1 MALNILIEACCSIKN
16 KTFGYIAPTYSQAKS
31 IAVIDPMMLKRYI
44 PELVKAKPFNESDL
58 RQEFITGSVL
68 EIKGADN
75 PDSIRGV
82 GWQGVVLEEWATM
95 RHGRQIWEE
104 ILEPILRENGGWA
117 IFIYTPKGKNF
128 AYEYFE
134 RAKIDETGDWMC
146 SQLRASQSGLIDAN
160 ELIKARES
168 MPERLYAQEFECFPK
183 GTDILT
189 INGIKDISE
198 IIVGDFV
205 LTHSNRYKK
214 VKKIFRRGY
223 EDDLIKIVNYG
234 NNKPLLATP
243 EHPIRVCNDGK
254 NYKWVKF
261 SDLSKNDR
269 ITFPKPLLGK
279 YKIIEKEVCILI
291 AWFIA
296 EGSFSNKNLQFSL
309 SDKEELYKQEIIS
322 CLNTIVN
329 KKVHVHSKNGAT
341 ILTISDCE
349 LGEFFIKVCGSG
361 AKNKRIPF
369 ELIRG
374 YEKEVYEIL
383 INGDGCRRAKKDI
396 YTTISKTLA
405 YQVQILAHSLSYPS
419 SIISR
424 KPHIGNIQGRKVNCS
439 ESYCVN
445 IYKTQAI
452 NGLKLRNHKYCISS
466 SINNISKEYFNGE
479 VFNLEVENDNSY
491 IANGRVVHNCS
502 FLEDATSVFHDV
514 EGCVSGNIEPPQPG
528 HRYVMGV
535 DLGRTN
541 DFSVITVIDIG
552 INKVV
557 GFKRFGDCPWSL
569 QKEHIVTMA
578 KQYNNAHIEIDAS
591 GFSAGSVIA
600 EDLMTHPIVEDLK
613 ICQLSVS
620 PFKFTNQSKRALVEK
635 LIVTIE
641 QKLITFPRIDEL
653 VDELKAFTYEMSD
666 FGNIRYTAPEGLHD
680 DCVMSLGL
688 AVWALG
694 SYIYAPIRKDRFIKK
709 AIVNRKSI
717 RSM

>member
-1 MALNILIEACCSIKN
+1 MALNVLVEACCSIKN
-16 KTFGYIAPTYSQAKS
+16 KTFGYVAPTYSQAKS

-58 RQEFITGSVL
+58 RQEFVTGSVL

-134 RAKIDETGDWMC
+134 RAKIDKTGDWMC

-160 ELIKARES
+160 ELLKARES
-168 MPERLYAQEFECFPK
+168 MPERLYAQEFE
-183 GTDILT
+183 
-189 INGIKDISE
+189 
-198 IIVGDFV
+198 
-205 LTHSNRYKK
+205 
-214 VKKIFRRGY
+214 
-223 EDDLIKIVNYG
+223 
-234 NNKPLLATP
+234 
-243 EHPIRVCNDGK
+243 
-254 NYKWVKF
+254 
-261 SDLSKNDR
+261 
-269 ITFPKPLLGK
+269 
-279 YKIIEKEVCILI
+279 
-291 AWFIA
+291 
-296 EGSFSNKNLQFSL
+296 
-309 SDKEELYKQEIIS
+309 
-322 CLNTIVN
+322 
-329 KKVHVHSKNGAT
+329 
-341 ILTISDCE
+341 
-349 LGEFFIKVCGSG
+349 
-361 AKNKRIPF
+361 
-369 ELIRG
+369 
-374 YEKEVYEIL
+374 
-383 INGDGCRRAKKDI
+383 
-396 YTTISKTLA
+396 
-405 YQVQILAHSLSYPS
+405 
-419 SIISR
+419 
-424 KPHIGNIQGRKVNCS
+424 
-439 ESYCVN
+439 
-445 IYKTQAI
+445 
-452 NGLKLRNHKYCISS
+452 
-466 SINNISKEYFNGE
+466 
-479 VFNLEVENDNSY
+479 
-491 IANGRVVHNCS
+491 CS

-514 EGCVSGNIEPPQPG
+514 EGCVSGNIELPQPG
-528 HRYVMGV
+528 RKYVMGV

-541 DFSVITVIDIG
+541 DYSVITIIDIG
-552 INKVV
+552 VNKVV
-557 GFKRFGDCPWSL
+557 AFKRFGDCPWSL

-613 ICQLSVS
+613 VCQLSVS
-620 PFKFTNQSKRALVEK
+620 PFKFTGQSKRALVEK

-694 SYIYAPIRKDRFIKK
+694 SYIYAPIRKDRFVKPN
-709 AIVNRKSI
+709 IVRRKSI
-717 RSM
+717 SSM